1 MGQPEQ
7 TTETSQGVNV
17 DKNETPAA
25 DDNEQKS
32 PEPNM
37 GQPEQTMEMAEW
49 DIMYV
54 HENEQKSPEPNI
66 GQPKQTMEIAEGV
79 IVEKNGPPAA
89 GVDESNIATTPET
102 AGFVTQQGPRETGGK
117 DKAVDQKIKEQLDKI
132 RASYAT
138 DEQKVELEKKKSVES
153 RKGGKAPLQA

>member
-1 MGQPEQ
+1 MSSTPSSKDISSIQTDAGIQDRVCIQENTSIPIGQPQ
-7 TTETSQGVNV
+7 DQG
-17 DKNETPAA
+17 DQLA
-25 DDNEQKS
+25 DDNDLSTE
-32 PEPNM
+32 
-37 GQPEQTMEMAEW
+37 T
-49 DIMYV
+49 
-54 HENEQKSPEPNI
+54 
-66 GQPKQTMEIAEGV
+66 TL
-79 IVEKNGPPAA
+79 VEKMQMFKNLALRPNAKEKRVKW
-89 GVDESNIATTPET
+89 VDESNIATTPET